1 MLCFLLLAETQHR
14 RASSCHAPK
23 RYVVGVGRSVVKFLS
38 GLHSSSGLQRVS
50 ARVWFD
56 RSFYYYT
63 PVMQQAG
70 TQTTQHTTESH
81 SPLPC
86 THIPA
91 GRSDTTRDTQ
101 I

>member
-50 ARVWFD
+50 ARVVRQVFLLLHP
-56 RSFYYYT
+56 RHAT
-63 PVMQQAG
+63 
-70 TQTTQHTTESH
+70 
-81 SPLPC
+81 
-86 THIPA
+86 
-91 GRSDTTRDTQ
+91 GRNADDTTYDR
-101 I
+101 IA